1 MHIEA
6 FLFAFERWARAQTDI
21 EGVGLVGSHARG
33 TATEESD
40 VDLLILTAKRE
51 RYFLDQ
57 TWVSLF
63 GEIGK
68 SQLEDW
74 GKVES
79 LRIHYRNGLEVE
91 YGFATPD
98 WARSPIDVGT
108 LRVVSDGIR
117 ILYDP
122 NGLLSRV
129 LRQTKQE
136 AC

>member
-6 FLFAFERWARAQTDI
+6 FLFAFEPWARAETDI

-40 VDLLILTAKRE
+40 VDLLILTRKRE

-63 GEIGK
+63 GEIER
-68 SQLEDW
+68 SQVEDW

-91 YGFATPD
+91 CGFATPE
-98 WARSPIDVGT
+98 WARSPIDEGT
-108 LRVVSDGIR
+108 LRVVSAGMK

-129 LRQTKQE
+129 QRQTKQE